1 MSPKSDCLIPGEIV
15 VLCTH
20 RHLLT
25 LAGPVFLTLL
35 SIALLSWIA
44 YISGEYR
51 VLWLS
56 IAPLVYLAWKALQR
70 VRKLYMVTNLR
81 VIRHE
86 GVLAVSSLD
95 ASLEK
100 INNVSYAQSLAGR
113 IFRYGNV
120 GLETASEKGTIVFHL
135 IPDPQGFKNCVL
147 RQRELY
153 TPLSA
158 GTRSPADPLSI
169 PSLLEDLA
177 RLRDRN
183 IITAEEFEEKKKK
196 LLGSI

>member
-1 MSPKSDCLIPGEIV
+1 MSPKSDYLIPGETV

-25 LAGPVFLTLL
+25 LAGAFLLTLL
-35 SIALLSWIA
+35 SLALLFWIA

-51 VLWLS
+51 VLWVS
-56 IAPLVYLAWKALQR
+56 IAPLVYFAWKVLQR
-70 VRKLYMVTNLR
+70 TRKLYMVTNLR

-86 GVLAVSSLD
+86 GVIAVSSLD

-100 INNVSYAQSLAGR
+100 INNVSYEQSLAGR

-153 TPLSA
+153 TPLA
-158 GTRSPADPLSI
+158 TGTGNPADPLNI
-169 PSLLEDLA
+169 PSLLEALA
-177 RLRDRN
+177 SLRDRN

-196 LLGSI
+196 LLGGI

>member
-1 MSPKSDCLIPGEIV
+1 MSPKSDYLIPGETV

-25 LAGPVFLTLL
+25 LAGVVLLTFLSL
-35 SIALLSWIA
+35 ALLFWIA
-44 YISGEYR
+44 YVSGEYR

-56 IAPLVYLAWKALQR
+56 IAPLVYFAWKVLQR
-70 VRKLYMVTNLR
+70 TRKLYMVTNLR
-81 VIRHE
+81 VIRQE
-86 GVLAVSSLD
+86 GVIAVSSLD

-100 INNVSYAQSLAGR
+100 INNVSYEQSLAGR

-153 TPLSA
+153 TPLA
-158 GTRSPADPLSI
+158 TGTRNPADPLNI
-169 PSLLEDLA
+169 PSLLEALA
-177 RLRDRN
+177 SLRDRN

-196 LLGSI
+196 LLSSI